1 MNIKIKEIDNCVVLS
16 ISGNLIEGLN
26 PDEFKN
32 IVRKQLQSNKKNI
45 IVDLG
50 EIEHVNSSGL
60 SVLFRGYKTVEEA
73 GGNFRVVNLSSRL
86 NNLLSITKLNTLF
99 VIEENVETAIKNLNQ

>member
-16 ISGNLIEGLN
+16 MSGNLIQGLN
-26 PDEFKN
+26 TDEFKN
-32 IVRKQLQSNKKNI
+32 ILRKQLDSNKKNI

-50 EIEHVNSSGL
+50 EITFVNSTGL
-60 SVLFRGYKTVEEA
+60 SVLFRGYKAVEEA
-73 GGNFRVVNLSSRL
+73 GGKFRVVNISNKL

-99 VIEENVETAIKNLNQ
+99 VIEENVETAIKSLSK